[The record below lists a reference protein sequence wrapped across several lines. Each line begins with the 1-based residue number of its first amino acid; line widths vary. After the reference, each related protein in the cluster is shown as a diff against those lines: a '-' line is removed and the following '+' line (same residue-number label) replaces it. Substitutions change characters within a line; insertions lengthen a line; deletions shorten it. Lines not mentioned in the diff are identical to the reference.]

1 MEYADGSESPLVVD
15 ALTRLCKLAALHF
28 MTKRAGDFLRVRSD
42 ICIII
47 IAELFF
53 SIHLTKKRMG
63 ICNLSLESLALVLYL
78 HFLVGAI
85 TSTVFHVFCSNLF
98 SGMFNNG

>member
-1 MEYADGSESPLVVD
+1 MVD

-47 IAELFF
+47 IAELFV
-53 SIHLTKKRMG
+53 SIHLIKNKMG
-63 ICNLSLESLALVLYL
+63 ICNLKFGVVGIGFIFTFPCGRDNFNSFSCILLKFVLQY
-78 HFLVGAI
+78 VQ
-85 TSTVFHVFCSNLF
+85 
-98 SGMFNNG
+98 